1 MSSISNAKAIN
12 FSSYT
17 IQRFKRVQALL
28 EQLDPEAAPQA
39 LVVPGSPAPVD
50 QIIVFPGSY
59 NPPTIAHLALLK
71 QAWQYARAHG
81 HMHVYAAISKH
92 TTDKESVQHPLL
104 LDRII
109 LLDTLLRHHI
119 RHTGIMLF
127 NRGLYVEQAEGVHAA
142 FPQVTK
148 LYFLIG
154 FDKIV
159 QIFDPRYYQDRDA
172 ALHELFAL
180 AEFLVAPR
188 GEVGSAELTK
198 LLDQPENRQFA
209 GHIHALPLN
218 AAYRDISSTRIRQ
231 SPAAHEQEVPPEVR
245 RFIHETHAYEPVL
258 ELAGGSKID
267 YYEERKQTIET
278 ILKPA
283 NVEK

>member
-1 MSSISNAKAIN
+1 MPKIADVHAIN
-12 FSSYT
+12 FSAYT
-17 IQRFKRVQALL
+17 IQRFKRVQTLL
-28 EQLDPEAAPQA
+28 GQLDPEATPQA
-39 LVVPGSPAPVD
+39 LIVPGSPKPEGK
-50 QIIVFPGSY
+50 IIVFPGSF
-59 NPPTIAHLALLK
+59 NPPTTAHLALLK
-71 QAWQYARAHG
+71 QAWQFARAHG
-81 HMHVYAAISKH
+81 PMHVYAAISKQ
-92 TTDKESVQHPLL
+92 TTDKESVQRPLL

-109 LLDTLLRHHI
+109 LLDTVLRRHL

-127 NRGLYVEQAEGVHAA
+127 NRGLYVEQAEGVHVA

-159 QIFDPRYYQDRDA
+159 QIFDPRYYENRDA
-172 ALHELFAL
+172 ALYELFAL

-188 GEVGSAELTK
+188 GEAGSSELTK

-209 GHIHALPLN
+209 RHIHALPLS

-231 SPAAHEQEVPPEVR
+231 SPGAYEQEVPPEVR
-245 RFIHETHAYEPVL
+245 RFIRETHAYTPPL
-258 ELAGGSKID
+258 ELPDGSKID
-267 YYEERKQTIET
+267 DYGERIQAIEAA
-278 ILKPA
+278 LKNA